1 MRIERWFELKIKNDT
16 WRTVMQKSLIHELP
30 NGLQFY
36 NIPNGYSRQSI
47 FLVDKDMQILC
58 RIYTNQDLDLFIEER

>member
-1 MRIERWFELKIKNDT
+1 MRIDRWFELYIRQED
-16 WRTVMQKSLIHELP
+16 WRTVMQKCLVHVLP

-36 NIPNGYSRQSI
+36 NTPPSKSM

-58 RIYTNQDLDLFIEER
+58 RIYTNQNLDLFIEER

>member
-1 MRIERWFELKIKNDT
+1 MRIDRWFELNIKQYD
-16 WRTVMQKSLIHELP
+16 WRVVMEKSLVHTLP

-36 NIPNGYSRQSI
+36 NIPTWQKSM

>member
-1 MRIERWFELKIKNDT
+1 MRIDRWFELNIKQDN
-16 WRTVMQKSLIHELP
+16 WRTIMGKCLVHELP

-36 NIPNGYSRQSI
+36 NLPTVKNAM

-58 RIYTNQDLDLFIEER
+58 KIYTDHNLNLFIEER

>member
-1 MRIERWFELKIKNDT
+1 MRIDRWFKLNIKGDI
-16 WRTVMQKSLIHELP
+16 WRTVMGKSLIHELP

-36 NIPNGYSRQSI
+36 TIPNGKSI

>member
-1 MRIERWFELKIKNDT
+1 MRIDRWFELKIKNDT

-36 NIPNGYSRQSI
+36 NIPNGKSI

-58 RIYTNQDLDLFIEER
+58 RIYVDNFDLFIEER

>member
-1 MRIERWFELKIKNDT
+1 MEKCL
-16 WRTVMQKSLIHELP
+16 VHVLP

-36 NIPNGYSRQSI
+36 NAPPSKSM

-58 RIYTNQDLDLFIEER
+58 RIYVDNFDLFIEER

>member
-1 MRIERWFELKIKNDT
+1 MRIDRWFELKIKNDT

-36 NIPNGYSRQSI
+36 NIPKGYSRQSI

-58 RIYTNQDLDLFIEER
+58 RIYTNQDLDLFIGER

>member
-1 MRIERWFELKIKNDT
+1 
-16 WRTVMQKSLIHELP
+16 MQKSLIHELP

-36 NIPNGYSRQSI
+36 NIPNGYSRQSM

>member
-1 MRIERWFELKIKNDT
+1 MGKCL
-16 WRTVMQKSLIHELP
+16 VHELP

-36 NIPNGYSRQSI
+36 NLPTVKNAM

-58 RIYTNQDLDLFIEER
+58 KIYTDHNLNLFIEER